1 MKEQIQ
7 KRMDELMAQGK
18 QMERNLHMINGALQ
32 DCQFRLAE
40 LEKQNAADQVINPE
54 GTEGQHQG

>member
-18 QMERNLHMINGALQ
+18 QLEVQLHMINGALEQCKWQLTQLETQ
-32 DCQFRLAE
+32 DAPQE
-40 LEKQNAADQVINPE
+40 ISQPE
-54 GTEGQHQG
+54 SV

>member
-18 QMERNLHMINGALQ
+18 QLEMQIHMINGALEQ
-32 DCQFRLAE
+32 CRWQLAE
-40 LEKQNAADQVINPE
+40 LEKQEAPATAESQ
-54 GTEGQHQG
+54 